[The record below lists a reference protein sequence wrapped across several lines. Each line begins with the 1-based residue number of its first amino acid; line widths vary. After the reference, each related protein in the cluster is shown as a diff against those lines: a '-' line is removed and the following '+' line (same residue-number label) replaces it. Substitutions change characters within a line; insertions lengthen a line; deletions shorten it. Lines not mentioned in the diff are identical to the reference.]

1 MRQTQNRTKTRLSYW
16 EAGAQ
21 LDIWLVGGQGEI
33 FSAQREILLLAPLNI
48 FRGGE
53 GQEKCVLYLNN
64 NKLILQ
70 TGYSV

>member
-33 FSAQREILLLAPLNI
+33 FSAKREIFLLAPLNI
-48 FRGGE
+48 FRGG
-53 GQEKCVLYLNN
+53 GRGKKNACY
-64 NKLILQ
+64 
-70 TGYSV
+70 T